1 MRDYSTI
8 SPSAKSLLLTKG
20 LTDIPYIT
28 AATKL
33 VWDKETLTEF
43 AHKATDNHFLRR
55 LIHFEERYKSLDSIL
70 NQFECNNFLE
80 ISSGFS
86 FRGLHYCA
94 MREGINYIDTDLPE
108 VINTK
113 SRLTHEL
120 ITLEKIELKSNL
132 ITSAMN
138 ALDEVSFENTVDQLP
153 KGPLALLNEGL
164 LMYLN
169 TDEKTRLC
177 HIIRRVLKERGG
189 YWLTADIYIKRDKK
203 LYDGTDQISRF
214 LAAHNVEENKF
225 ESFEQ
230 AGQFFND
237 NGLKLYKKAAIN
249 WETLSSLRYLPAH
262 AVNELKN
269 LAAQYG
275 RIRETWALISA

>member
-28 AATKL
+28 EATKR
-33 VWDKETLTEF
+33 VWDMGTLTEF
-43 AHKATDNHFLRR
+43 AQKTADNLFLRR
-55 LIHFEERYKSLDSIL
+55 LIHFEERYKSLDSVL
-70 NQFECNNFLE
+70 NQIECNNFLE

-94 MREGINYIDTDLPE
+94 TREGINYIDTDLPE

-120 ITLEKIELKSNL
+120 ISGENIELKSRL

-138 ALDEVSFENTVDQLP
+138 ALDESSFVDTVNQLP
-153 KGPLALLNEGL
+153 EGPLTILNEGL

-177 HIIRRVLKERGG
+177 QIIHHILKERGG
-189 YWLTADIYIKRDKK
+189 L
-203 LYDGTDQISRF
+203 L
-214 LAAHNVEENKF
+214 
-225 ESFEQ
+225 
-230 AGQFFND
+230 
-237 NGLKLYKKAAIN
+237 
-249 WETLSSLRYLPAH
+249 
-262 AVNELKN
+262 VN
-269 LAAQYG
+269 
-275 RIRETWALISA
+275 S